1 MSSLSSALSGPP
13 PVPSRTR
20 NLVENQLQA
29 QQVGRDVQVL
39 VETGPDPNPVSTK
52 VAPPP
57 RGGRPKPL
65 SPVGTLSPYST
76 GTFPGKARAS
86 QRWAPGTL
94 HSSMLPLPTKQDPP
108 LAAAVRP
115 YTPNL
120 SDPAP
125 TLQRPPTVAASSI
138 YSMYTQ
144 QGALGKGQ
152 GSLPRRPRG
161 RSRNQIEPDQQNKV
175 RLSFCPLRPPS
186 VRETSPPS
194 QRGAAFQ

>member
-1 MSSLSSALSGPP
+1 MVWLWDS
-13 PVPSRTR
+13 
-20 NLVENQLQA
+20 N
-29 QQVGRDVQVL
+29 
-39 VETGPDPNPVSTK
+39 PDPVSTK

-57 RGGRPKPL
+57 PRAGRPKTL
-65 SPVGTLSPYST
+65 SSVGTLSTYST

-94 HSSMLPLPTKQDPP
+94 HSSTLPLPTKQDPP

-115 YTPNL
+115 YTPEL

-161 RSRNQIEPDQQNKV
+161 RSRNQIDPDQQNKV

-194 QRGAAFQ
+194 QQGAASQRRFLLRS